1 MKILAERVSYKKD
14 GQTLC
19 KPSEGYEQHILTDL
33 AEYIE
38 VGGLGGT
45 LGWSDET
52 YPKGAPTVD
61 HVKVGDKLFKRK
73 TG

>member
-14 GQTLC
+14 GQTLS

-33 AEYIE
+33 SEYVE
-38 VGGLGGT
+38 VGELGGP
-45 LGWSDET
+45 LGWSGET
-52 YPKGAPTVD
+52 YPKGAPTVN

-73 TG
+73 PG